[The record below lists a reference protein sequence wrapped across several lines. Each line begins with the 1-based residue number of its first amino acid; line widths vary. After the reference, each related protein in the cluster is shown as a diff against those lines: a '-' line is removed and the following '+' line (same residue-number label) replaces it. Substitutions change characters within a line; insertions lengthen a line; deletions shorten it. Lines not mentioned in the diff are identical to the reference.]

1 METVLVGV
9 LVPCC
14 TVVAVV
20 IAFFV
25 YTKVIRANV
34 GEGAPSK
41 KDRVEGKTDDDGAVR
56 VTADMCVIVDRNNV
70 PATMWSSDGLPMPPS
85 GPVGIEGAE
94 VDPSTPADTYIRYDS
109 QRSGPMVLR
118 SSTKGLK
125 EAASQTADDA
135 PMNSD
140 VYYVRPFM
148 QMGSD
153 RHLGVWTNQNVE
165 CVRDDAVHDVYR
177 AGPAD
182 SLLEDHGGFLKV
194 LLLMLLVSYCPTPE

>member
-1 METVLVGV
+1 
-9 LVPCC
+9 
-14 TVVAVV
+14 
-20 IAFFV
+20 
-25 YTKVIRANV
+25 
-34 GEGAPSK
+34 
-41 KDRVEGKTDDDGAVR
+41 
-56 VTADMCVIVDRNNV
+56 
-70 PATMWSSDGLPMPPS
+70 
-85 GPVGIEGAE
+85 
-94 VDPSTPADTYIRYDS
+94 
-109 QRSGPMVLR
+109 MVLR